1 MNNAAY
7 AMKMP
12 TSYVEMTSTDLEYDG
27 GWSWKKFWTGMAVAS
42 LVVAAVFAPMAAV
55 GYYASLSTL
64 FTVGTIGTSVAAT
77 GLFAGVCGEC
87 YYENPNHSS

>member
-1 MNNAAY
+1 MENVTHGMKLPTNYVDMN
-7 AMKMP
+7 
-12 TSYVEMTSTDLEYDG
+12 ETDMQFDG
-27 GWSWKKFWTGMAVAS
+27 SWSWKKFWTGMAIAS

-77 GLFAGVCGEC
+77 GLFAGICGEY
-87 YYENPNHSS
+87 YYENPDHSS

>member
-1 MNNAAY
+1 MTY
-7 AMKMP
+7 ATK
-12 TSYVEMTSTDLEYDG
+12 EMTMPSNYVDMNETDMQFDG
-27 GWSWKKFWTGMAVAS
+27 SWSWKKFWTGMAIAS

-64 FTVGTIGTSVAAT
+64 FTVGTIGTSVAAA
-77 GLFAGVCGEC
+77 GLFAGICGEC

>member
-1 MNNAAY
+1 MTY
-7 AMKMP
+7 ATK
-12 TSYVEMTSTDLEYDG
+12 EMTMPSNYVDMNETEMQFDG
-27 GWSWKKFWTGMAVAS
+27 SWSWKKFWTGMTIAS

-77 GLFAGVCGEC
+77 GLFAGTCGEC